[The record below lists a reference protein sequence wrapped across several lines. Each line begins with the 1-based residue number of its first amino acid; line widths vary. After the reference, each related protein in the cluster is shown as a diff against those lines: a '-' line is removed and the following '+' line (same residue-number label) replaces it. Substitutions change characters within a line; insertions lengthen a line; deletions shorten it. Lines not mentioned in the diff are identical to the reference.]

1 MDDVALF
8 ETGRVFFNRPWDDD
22 RRVPAQPARLG
33 FAIVG
38 RLGPRDLAG
47 NARSVDVSTATAI
60 WRTLADALNIRG
72 SRLVAATPP
81 GFHPG
86 RAARVTVQ
94 GIPIG
99 FVGEIHPL
107 TARAYDLEGRVA
119 AGELDLGP
127 LTAPPPSWQFEE
139 PSVYPPVVFDLA
151 FDASDSLPAADL
163 LNAVSAAAPGVIE
176 SVFVF
181 DEYRGPGV
189 APARKGLAIRFTLRA
204 RDRTLSSGEID
215 QHRQAIIKA
224 AEAIGAGLRKS

>member
-1 MDDVALF
+1 
-8 ETGRVFFNRPWDDD
+8 
-22 RRVPAQPARLG
+22 
-33 FAIVG
+33 
-38 RLGPRDLAG
+38 
-47 NARSVDVSTATAI
+47 
-60 WRTLADALNIRG
+60 
-72 SRLVAATPP
+72 
-81 GFHPG
+81 
-86 RAARVTVQ
+86 
-94 GIPIG
+94 
-99 FVGEIHPL
+99 
-107 TARAYDLEGRVA
+107 
-119 AGELDLGP
+119 
-127 LTAPPPSWQFEE
+127 
-139 PSVYPPVVFDLA
+139 VFDLA